1 MERRLWCFP
10 VSNLLTFSIYF
21 LWAPFYGLKWLLSS
35 DSLLQNKLT
44 STAKIT
50 FKIAFTIAKK
60 LAHAV
65 INLIDSVVRR
75 AKTSTII

>member
-1 MERRLWCFP
+1 M
-10 VSNLLTFSIYF
+10 VVVI
-21 LWAPFYGLKWLLSS
+21 FYGTLSTAIS
-35 DSLLQNKLT
+35 DCRKLSLLQNKLT

-50 FKIAFTIAKK
+50 FKIAFTIAKR